1 MKYRISTHKQ
11 AQPNMC
17 SPLVHSY
24 ITINLPGDRS
34 RGGAT
39 VRPPSS
45 SFTSLSEGG
54 ESECEGVA
62 VGGES
67 EVAAPGAMRVVARH
81 GGGTVRWRFTAGGG
95 GGGAVSRL
103 GFRLSVCA
111 AVFQT

>member
-24 ITINLPGDRS
+24 ITINLSDDRS
-34 RGGAT
+34 HGGAT

-62 VGGES
+62 VGASLRWWHRGLCGRWRATAGAPPGGGLLQA
-67 EVAAPGAMRVVARH
+67 VAAVGLCQ
-81 GGGTVRWRFTAGGG
+81 G
-95 GGGAVSRL
+95 
-103 GFRLSVCA
+103 
-111 AVFQT
+111 